1 MIDSDNIPIGFYSAA
16 LKSGLKNNDY
26 DVAIIKSEPPS
37 IVSALYTQN
46 KFQAAPII
54 FSKKNDKNKI
64 DLLIVNSK
72 IANSLTG
79 KKGYD
84 NVLNIADFASKFF
97 KCKRENILTASTGLI
112 GVHLDIEKIKNA
124 IKKSSLNKGFENIA
138 RAIRMRDKFDKVYTA
153 KLNIENKTARF
164 YAIAKGT
171 SIIHPNMATTL
182 LFIFTDLNVDRE
194 SLNKAFRESIDK
206 TLNRISIDAETSTN
220 DMAIIMANGMANNK
234 LITLKDKKIFKL
246 LKDKL
251 DDICASL
258 SKMIVLDGE
267 GISKTIIVSVKR
279 AKTQKDAFDIA
290 KTIAT
295 SNLVKILFISLNPNY
310 EKILSAVGNANI
322 NIKNLS
328 LSINGINVYKNG
340 EINNNKSD
348 INKLK
353 DNFNR
358 ERKEH
363 SIILDCGYNT
373 KYEDYYYFTDMTQEY
388 ISIHSSYNI

>member
-1 MIDSDNIPIGFYSAA
+1 MIDSDNIPLGFYSAA

-26 DVAIIKSEPPS
+26 DLAIIKSEPS
-37 IVSALYTQN
+37 IVVSALYTQN
-46 KFQAAPII
+46 KFQAAPVL

-84 NVLNIADFASKFF
+84 NVLNITDFASKFF
-97 KCKRENILTASTGLI
+97 KCKRDNILIASTGII
-112 GVHLDIEKIKNA
+112 GVHLDTEKIKNA
-124 IKKSSLNKGFENIA
+124 IKKSSLNEGFENIA

-153 KLNIENKTARF
+153 KLNIENKTAHF

-171 SIIHPNMATTL
+171 SIVHPNMATIL
-182 LFIFTDLNVDRE
+182 LFIFTDLNVDKE
-194 SLNKAFRESIDK
+194 ALNKAFRESIDK
-206 TLNRISIDAETSTN
+206 TLIRISIDGETSTN
-220 DMAIIMANGMANNK
+220 DTAIIMANGAINNK
-234 LITLKDKKIFKL
+234 MITIKNKKSFKL

-251 DDICASL
+251 DDICANL

-267 GISKTIIVSVKR
+267 GMTKAIIVSVER

-290 KTIAT
+290 KSIAT
-295 SNLVKILFISLNPNY
+295 SNLIKILFISLNPNY
-310 EKILSAVGNANI
+310 EKILSAIGNTNI

-328 LSINGINVYKNG
+328 LSINGINIYKNG
-340 EINNNKSD
+340 ELNKNKSD

-353 DNFNR
+353 DGFNR

-363 SIILDCGYNT
+363 FIVLDCGYNT

-388 ISIHSSYNI
+388 ISIHCSYNI

>member
-26 DVAIIKSEPPS
+26 DLAIIKSEPS
-37 IVSALYTQN
+37 SVVSALYTQN
-46 KFQAAPII
+46 KFQAAPVL

-84 NVLNIADFASKFF
+84 NVLNITDFASKFF
-97 KCKRENILTASTGLI
+97 KCKRDNILIASTGII
-112 GVHLDIEKIKNA
+112 GVHLDTEKIKNA
-124 IKKSSLNKGFENIA
+124 IKKSSLNEGFENIA
-138 RAIRMRDKFDKVYTA
+138 RAIRMRDKFDKIYTA
-153 KLNIENKTARF
+153 KLNIENKTAHF

-171 SIIHPNMATTL
+171 SIVHPNMATIL
-182 LFIFTDLNVDRE
+182 LFIFTDLNVDKE
-194 SLNKAFRESIDK
+194 ALNKAFRESIDK
-206 TLNRISIDAETSTN
+206 TLNRISIDGETSTN
-220 DMAIIMANGMANNK
+220 DTAIIMANGAINNK
-234 LITLKDKKIFKL
+234 MITIKNKKSFKL

-251 DDICASL
+251 DDICANL

-267 GISKTIIVSVKR
+267 GMTKAIIVSVER

-290 KTIAT
+290 KSIAT
-295 SNLVKILFISLNPNY
+295 SNLIKILFISLNPNY
-310 EKILSAVGNANI
+310 EKILSAIGNTNI
-322 NIKNLS
+322 NIKNIS
-328 LSINGINVYKNG
+328 LSINGINIYKNG
-340 EINNNKSD
+340 ELNKNKSD

-353 DNFNR
+353 DGFNR

-363 SIILDCGYNT
+363 FIVLDCGYNT

-388 ISIHSSYNI
+388 ISTHSSYNI

>member
-26 DVAIIKSEPPS
+26 DLAIIKSEPS
-37 IVSALYTQN
+37 SVVSALYTQN
-46 KFQAAPII
+46 KFQAAPVL

-84 NVLNIADFASKFF
+84 NVLNITDFASKFF
-97 KCKRENILTASTGLI
+97 KCKRDNILIASTGII
-112 GVHLDIEKIKNA
+112 GVHLDTEKIKNA
-124 IKKSSLNKGFENIA
+124 IKKSSLNEGFENIA
-138 RAIRMRDKFDKVYTA
+138 RAIRMRDKFDKIYTA
-153 KLNIENKTARF
+153 KLNIENKTAHF

-171 SIIHPNMATTL
+171 SIVHPNMATIL
-182 LFIFTDLNVDRE
+182 LFIFTDLNVDKE
-194 SLNKAFRESIDK
+194 ALNKAFRESIDK
-206 TLNRISIDAETSTN
+206 TLNRISIDGETSTN
-220 DMAIIMANGMANNK
+220 DTAIIMANGAINNK
-234 LITLKDKKIFKL
+234 MITIKNKKSFKL

-251 DDICASL
+251 DDICANL

-267 GISKTIIVSVKR
+267 GMTKAIIVSVER

-290 KTIAT
+290 KSIAT

-310 EKILSAVGNANI
+310 EKILSAIGNTNI

-328 LSINGINVYKNG
+328 LSINGINIYKNG
-340 EINNNKSD
+340 ELNKNKSD

-353 DNFNR
+353 DGFNR

-363 SIILDCGYNT
+363 FIVLDCGYNT

-388 ISIHSSYNI
+388 ISIHCSYNI

>member
-26 DVAIIKSEPPS
+26 DLAIIKSEPS
-37 IVSALYTQN
+37 SVVSALYTQN
-46 KFQAAPII
+46 KFQAAPVL

-97 KCKRENILTASTGLI
+97 KCKRDNILIASTGII
-112 GVHLDIEKIKNA
+112 GVHLDTEKIKNA
-124 IKKSSLNKGFENIA
+124 IKKSSLNEGFENIA

-153 KLNIENKTARF
+153 KLNIENKTAHF

-171 SIIHPNMATTL
+171 SIVHPNMATIL
-182 LFIFTDLNVDRE
+182 LFIFTDLNVDKE
-194 SLNKAFRESIDK
+194 ALNKAFRESIDK
-206 TLNRISIDAETSTN
+206 TLNRISIDGETSTN
-220 DMAIIMANGMANNK
+220 DTAIIMANGAINNK
-234 LITLKDKKIFKL
+234 MITIKNKKSFKL

-251 DDICASL
+251 DDICANL

-267 GISKTIIVSVKR
+267 GMTKAIIVSVER

-290 KTIAT
+290 KSIAT
-295 SNLVKILFISLNPNY
+295 SNLIKILFISLNPNY
-310 EKILSAVGNANI
+310 EKILSAIGNTNI

-328 LSINGINVYKNG
+328 LSINGINIYKNG
-340 EINNNKSD
+340 ELNKNKSD

-353 DNFNR
+353 DGFNR

-363 SIILDCGYNT
+363 FIVLDCGYNT

-388 ISIHSSYNI
+388 ISIHCSYNI

>member
-26 DVAIIKSEPPS
+26 DLAIIKSEPS
-37 IVSALYTQN
+37 SVVSALYTQN
-46 KFQAAPII
+46 KFKAAPVL

-84 NVLNIADFASKFF
+84 NVLNITDFASKFF
-97 KCKRENILTASTGLI
+97 KCKRDNILIASTGII
-112 GVHLDIEKIKNA
+112 GVHLDTEKIKNA
-124 IKKSSLNKGFENIA
+124 IKKSSLNEGFENIA

-153 KLNIENKTARF
+153 KLNIENKTAHF

-171 SIIHPNMATTL
+171 SIVHPNMATIL
-182 LFIFTDLNVDRE
+182 LFIFTDLNVDKE
-194 SLNKAFRESIDK
+194 ALNKAFRESIDK
-206 TLNRISIDAETSTN
+206 TLNRISIDGETSTN
-220 DMAIIMANGMANNK
+220 DTAIIMANGAINNK
-234 LITLKDKKIFKL
+234 MITIKNKKSFKL

-251 DDICASL
+251 DDICANL

-267 GISKTIIVSVKR
+267 GMTKAIIVSVER

-290 KTIAT
+290 KSIAT
-295 SNLVKILFISLNPNY
+295 SNLIKILFISLNPNY
-310 EKILSAVGNANI
+310 EKILSAIGNTNI

-328 LSINGINVYKNG
+328 LSINGINIYKNG
-340 EINNNKSD
+340 ELNKNKSD

-353 DNFNR
+353 DGFNR

-363 SIILDCGYNT
+363 FIVLDCGYNT

-388 ISIHSSYNI
+388 ISTHCSYDI

>member
-26 DVAIIKSEPPS
+26 DLAIIKSEPS
-37 IVSALYTQN
+37 SVVSALYTQN
-46 KFQAAPII
+46 KFQAAPVL

-84 NVLNIADFASKFF
+84 NVLNITDFASKFF
-97 KCKRENILTASTGLI
+97 KCKRDNILIASTGII
-112 GVHLDIEKIKNA
+112 GVHLDTEKIKNA
-124 IKKSSLNKGFENIA
+124 IKKSSLNEGFENIA

-153 KLNIENKTARF
+153 KLNIENKTAHF

-171 SIIHPNMATTL
+171 SIVHPNMATIL
-182 LFIFTDLNVDRE
+182 LFIFTDLNVDKE
-194 SLNKAFRESIDK
+194 ALNKAFRESIDK
-206 TLNRISIDAETSTN
+206 TLNRISIDGETSTN
-220 DMAIIMANGMANNK
+220 DTAIIMANGAINNK
-234 LITLKDKKIFKL
+234 IITIKNKKSFKL

-251 DDICASL
+251 DDICANL

-267 GISKTIIVSVKR
+267 GMTKAIIVSVER

-290 KTIAT
+290 KSIAT
-295 SNLVKILFISLNPNY
+295 SNLIKILFISLNPNY
-310 EKILSAVGNANI
+310 EKILSAIGNTNI

-328 LSINGINVYKNG
+328 LSINGINIYKNG
-340 EINNNKSD
+340 ELNKNKSD

-353 DNFNR
+353 DGFNR

-363 SIILDCGYNT
+363 FIVLDCGYNT
-373 KYEDYYYFTDMTQEY
+373 KYEDYYYFTDMNQEY
-388 ISIHSSYNI
+388 ISTHCSYNI

>member
-26 DVAIIKSEPPS
+26 DLAIIKSEPS
-37 IVSALYTQN
+37 SVVSALYTQN
-46 KFQAAPII
+46 KFQAAPVL

-84 NVLNIADFASKFF
+84 NVLNITDFASKFF
-97 KCKRENILTASTGLI
+97 KCKRDNILIASTGII
-112 GVHLDIEKIKNA
+112 GVHLDTEKIKNA
-124 IKKSSLNKGFENIA
+124 IKKSSLNEGFENIA

-153 KLNIENKTARF
+153 KLNIENKTAHF

-171 SIIHPNMATTL
+171 SIVHPNMATIL
-182 LFIFTDLNVDRE
+182 LFIFTDLNVDKE
-194 SLNKAFRESIDK
+194 ALNKAFRESIDK
-206 TLNRISIDAETSTN
+206 TLNRISIDGETSTN
-220 DMAIIMANGMANNK
+220 DTAIIMANGAINNK
-234 LITLKDKKIFKL
+234 IITIKNKKSFKL

-251 DDICASL
+251 DDICANL

-267 GISKTIIVSVKR
+267 GMTKAIIVSVER

-290 KTIAT
+290 KSIAT
-295 SNLVKILFISLNPNY
+295 SNLIKILFISLNPNY
-310 EKILSAVGNANI
+310 EKILSAIGNTNI

-328 LSINGINVYKNG
+328 LSINGINIYKNG
-340 EINNNKSD
+340 ELNKNKSD

-353 DNFNR
+353 DGFNR

-363 SIILDCGYNT
+363 FIVLDCGYNT

>member
-26 DVAIIKSEPPS
+26 DLAIIKSEPS
-37 IVSALYTQN
+37 SVVSALYTQN
-46 KFQAAPII
+46 KFQAAPVL

-84 NVLNIADFASKFF
+84 NVLNITDFASKFF
-97 KCKRENILTASTGLI
+97 KCKRDNILIASTGII
-112 GVHLDIEKIKNA
+112 GVHLDTEKIKNA
-124 IKKSSLNKGFENIA
+124 IKKSSLNEGFENIA
-138 RAIRMRDKFDKVYTA
+138 RAIRMRDKFDKIYTA
-153 KLNIENKTARF
+153 KLNIENKTAHF

-171 SIIHPNMATTL
+171 SIVHPNMATIL
-182 LFIFTDLNVDRE
+182 LFIFTDLNVDKE
-194 SLNKAFRESIDK
+194 ALNKAFRESIDK
-206 TLNRISIDAETSTN
+206 TLNRISIDGETSTN
-220 DMAIIMANGMANNK
+220 DTAIIMANGAINNK
-234 LITLKDKKIFKL
+234 MITIKNKKSFKL

-251 DDICASL
+251 DDICANL

-267 GISKTIIVSVKR
+267 GMTKAIIVSVER

-290 KTIAT
+290 KSIAT
-295 SNLVKILFISLNPNY
+295 SNLIKILFISLNPNY
-310 EKILSAVGNANI
+310 EKILSAIGNTNI

-328 LSINGINVYKNG
+328 LSINGINIYKNG
-340 EINNNKSD
+340 ELNKNKSD

-353 DNFNR
+353 DGFNR

-363 SIILDCGYNT
+363 FIVLDCGYNT

-388 ISIHSSYNI
+388 ISTHSSYNI

>member
-26 DVAIIKSEPPS
+26 DLAIIKSEPS
-37 IVSALYTQN
+37 SVVSALYTQN
-46 KFQAAPII
+46 KFQAAPVL

-84 NVLNIADFASKFF
+84 NVLNITDFASKFF
-97 KCKRENILTASTGLI
+97 KCKRDNILIASTGII
-112 GVHLDIEKIKNA
+112 GVHLDTEKIKNA
-124 IKKSSLNKGFENIA
+124 IKKSSLNEGFDNIA

-153 KLNIENKTARF
+153 KLNIENKTAHF

-171 SIIHPNMATTL
+171 SIVHPNMATIL
-182 LFIFTDLNVDRE
+182 LFIFTDLNVDKE
-194 SLNKAFRESIDK
+194 ALNKAFRESIDK
-206 TLNRISIDAETSTN
+206 TLNRISIDGETSTN
-220 DMAIIMANGMANNK
+220 DTAIIMANGAINNK
-234 LITLKDKKIFKL
+234 MITIKNKKSFKL

-251 DDICASL
+251 DDICANL

-267 GISKTIIVSVKR
+267 GMTKAIIVSVER

-290 KTIAT
+290 KSIAT
-295 SNLVKILFISLNPNY
+295 SNLIKILFISLNPNY
-310 EKILSAVGNANI
+310 EKILSAIGNTNI

-328 LSINGINVYKNG
+328 LSINGINIYKNG
-340 EINNNKSD
+340 ELNKNKSD

-353 DNFNR
+353 DGFNR

-363 SIILDCGYNT
+363 FIVLDCGYNT

-388 ISIHSSYNI
+388 ISIHCSYNV

>member
-26 DVAIIKSEPPS
+26 DLAIIKSEPS
-37 IVSALYTQN
+37 SVVSALYTQN
-46 KFQAAPII
+46 KFQAAPVL

-84 NVLNIADFASKFF
+84 NVLNITNFASKFF
-97 KCKRENILTASTGLI
+97 KCKRDNILIASTGII
-112 GVHLDIEKIKNA
+112 GVHLDTEKIKNA
-124 IKKSSLNKGFENIA
+124 IKKSSLNEGFENIA

-153 KLNIENKTARF
+153 KLNIENKTAHF

-171 SIIHPNMATTL
+171 SIVHPNMATIL
-182 LFIFTDLNVDRE
+182 LFIFTDLNVDKE
-194 SLNKAFRESIDK
+194 ALNKAFRESIDK
-206 TLNRISIDAETSTN
+206 TLNRISIDGETSTN
-220 DMAIIMANGMANNK
+220 DTAIIMANGAINNK
-234 LITLKDKKIFKL
+234 MITIKNKKSFKL

-251 DDICASL
+251 DDICANL

-267 GISKTIIVSVKR
+267 GMTKAIIVSVER

-290 KTIAT
+290 KSIAT
-295 SNLVKILFISLNPNY
+295 SNLIKILFISLNPNY
-310 EKILSAVGNANI
+310 EKILSAIGNTNI

-328 LSINGINVYKNG
+328 LSINGINIYKNG
-340 EINNNKSD
+340 ELNKNKSD

-353 DNFNR
+353 DGFNR

-363 SIILDCGYNT
+363 FIVLDCGYNT

-388 ISIHSSYNI
+388 ISTHSSYNI

>member
-26 DVAIIKSEPPS
+26 DLAIIKSEPS
-37 IVSALYTQN
+37 SVVSALYTQN
-46 KFQAAPII
+46 KFQAAPVL

-84 NVLNIADFASKFF
+84 NVLNITDFASKFF
-97 KCKRENILTASTGLI
+97 KCKRDNILIASTGII
-112 GVHLDIEKIKNA
+112 GVHLDTEKIKNA
-124 IKKSSLNKGFENIA
+124 IKKSSLNEGFENIA

-153 KLNIENKTARF
+153 KLNIENKTAHF

-171 SIIHPNMATTL
+171 SIVHPNMATIL

-194 SLNKAFRESIDK
+194 ALNKAFRESIDK
-206 TLNRISIDAETSTN
+206 TLNRISIDGETSTN
-220 DMAIIMANGMANNK
+220 DTAIIMANGAINNK
-234 LITLKDKKIFKL
+234 MITIKNKKSFKL

-251 DDICASL
+251 DDICANL

-267 GISKTIIVSVKR
+267 GMTKAIIVSVER

-290 KTIAT
+290 KSIAT
-295 SNLVKILFISLNPNY
+295 SNLIKILFISLNPSY
-310 EKILSAVGNANI
+310 EKILSAIGNTNI

-328 LSINGINVYKNG
+328 LSINGINIYKNG
-340 EINNNKSD
+340 ELNKNKSD

-353 DNFNR
+353 DGFNR

-363 SIILDCGYNT
+363 FIVLDCGYNT

-388 ISIHSSYNI
+388 ISTHSSYNI

>member
-26 DVAIIKSEPPS
+26 DLAIIKSEPS
-37 IVSALYTQN
+37 SVVSALYTQN
-46 KFQAAPII
+46 KFQAAPVL

-84 NVLNIADFASKFF
+84 NVLNITDFASKFF
-97 KCKRENILTASTGLI
+97 KCKRDNILIASTGII
-112 GVHLDIEKIKNA
+112 GVHLDTEKIKNA
-124 IKKSSLNKGFENIA
+124 IKKSSLNEGFENIA

-153 KLNIENKTARF
+153 KLNIENKTAHF

-171 SIIHPNMATTL
+171 SIVHPNMATIL
-182 LFIFTDLNVDRE
+182 LFIFTDLNVDKE
-194 SLNKAFRESIDK
+194 ALNKAFRESIDK
-206 TLNRISIDAETSTN
+206 TLNRISIDGETSTN
-220 DMAIIMANGMANNK
+220 DTAIIMANGAINNK
-234 LITLKDKKIFKL
+234 MITIKNKKSFKL

-251 DDICASL
+251 DDICANL

-267 GISKTIIVSVKR
+267 GMTKAIIVSVER

-295 SNLVKILFISLNPNY
+295 SNLIKILFISLNPNY
-310 EKILSAVGNANI
+310 EKILSAIGNTNI

-328 LSINGINVYKNG
+328 LSINGINIYKNG
-340 EINNNKSD
+340 ELNKNKSD

-353 DNFNR
+353 DGFNR

-363 SIILDCGYNT
+363 FIVLDCGYNT

-388 ISIHSSYNI
+388 ISIHCSYNI

>member
-1 MIDSDNIPIGFYSAA
+1 MIDSDNIPIGFYSTA

-26 DVAIIKSEPPS
+26 DLAIIKSEPS
-37 IVSALYTQN
+37 SVVSALYTQN
-46 KFQAAPII
+46 KFQAAPVL

-84 NVLNIADFASKFF
+84 NVLNITDFASKFF
-97 KCKRENILTASTGLI
+97 KCKRDNILIASTGII
-112 GVHLDIEKIKNA
+112 GVHLDTEKIKNA
-124 IKKSSLNKGFENIA
+124 IKKSSLNEGFENIA

-153 KLNIENKTARF
+153 KLNIENKTAHF

-171 SIIHPNMATTL
+171 SIVHPNMATIL
-182 LFIFTDLNVDRE
+182 LFIFTDLNVDKE
-194 SLNKAFRESIDK
+194 ALNKAFRESIDK
-206 TLNRISIDAETSTN
+206 TLNRISIDGETSTN
-220 DMAIIMANGMANNK
+220 DTAIIMANGAINNK
-234 LITLKDKKIFKL
+234 IITIKNKKSFKL

-251 DDICASL
+251 DDICANL

-267 GISKTIIVSVKR
+267 GMTKAIIVSVER

-290 KTIAT
+290 KSIAT
-295 SNLVKILFISLNPNY
+295 SNLIKILFISLNPNY
-310 EKILSAVGNANI
+310 EKILSAIGNTNI

-328 LSINGINVYKNG
+328 LSINGINIYKNG
-340 EINNNKSD
+340 ELNKNKSD

-353 DNFNR
+353 DGFNR

-363 SIILDCGYNT
+363 FIVLDCGYNT

-388 ISIHSSYNI
+388 ISTHCSYDI